1 MEARQADQSGYLKL
15 LEKEAAAAITRAFDL
30 AILHGKNAI
39 NGQTIAGVEY
49 INQTANRIELG
60 ATAKDK
66 GGLTSELL
74 AGADLV
80 NLNENFDFDLDGFAA
95 DKSFKSRIYGA
106 TDTLGR
112 PIYSDSVNLKD
123 NLGNLLGL
131 PVAYG
136 RAVSGKV
143 GASADTKVRAFGGDW
158 SALKYG
164 FAEKI
169 SIRRTDQATI
179 NDGGTQVNLWQNNM
193 EAMLV
198 EAQFGWVITDKS
210 AFVAYEDKVTD
221 PK

>member
-1 MEARQADQSGYLKL
+1 MSATATLETFKTGGVLPQSFARNIIGRVSEGSVVQKLAGTTPIPITGTTISVQTSQPQAGVVGEGQAKPVTNMGVTAKTIKPIKVAALMYWSMEARQADQSGYLKL

-39 NGQTIAGVEY
+39 NGQTIAGVEH

-112 PIYSDSVNLKD
+112 PIYSDKI
-123 NLGNLLGL
+123 
-131 PVAYG
+131 G
-136 RAVSGKV
+136 RAHV
-143 GASADTKVRAFGGDW
+143 
-158 SALKYG
+158 
-164 FAEKI
+164 
-169 SIRRTDQATI
+169 
-179 NDGGTQVNLWQNNM
+179 
-193 EAMLV
+193 
-198 EAQFGWVITDKS
+198 
-210 AFVAYEDKVTD
+210 
-221 PK
+221 